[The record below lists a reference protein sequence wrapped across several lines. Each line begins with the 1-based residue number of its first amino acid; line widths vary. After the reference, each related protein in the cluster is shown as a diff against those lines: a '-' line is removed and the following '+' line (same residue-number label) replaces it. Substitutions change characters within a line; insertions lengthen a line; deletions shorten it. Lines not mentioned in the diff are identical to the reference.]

1 MKLARLCYGS
11 PGRRVIMTC
20 RWPRT
25 QAAGWQARARMGR
38 QAHVSEGHRQ
48 AYGPS
53 FVYSRSCCVNPLAFH
68 NKSQIINKYM
78 LVMSRLFNRRNWKMQ
93 CEVII
98 SLSPR
103 LCSDFL
109 SPSLPGP
116 ASAARLPLTPALSC
130 PGGKALVLC
139 VRQTWSAASFRRVG
153 RT

>member
-25 QAAGWQARARMGR
+25 QAVDRQPRARMGR

-53 FVYSRSCCVNPLAFH
+53 FVYSCSCCVNPFAFH

-98 SLSPR
+98 SLLPR
-103 LCSDFL
+103 LCSDSL
-109 SPSLPGP
+109 SSSLPGP
-116 ASAARLPLTPALSC
+116 ASARLSAAKLALTLPSTSLQ
-130 PGGKALVLC
+130 GKALVPC
-139 VRQTWSAASFRRVG
+139 VRRTWGTASF
-153 RT
+153 

>member
-38 QAHVSEGHRQ
+38 QAHSSEGHRQ

-53 FVYSRSCCVNPLAFH
+53 FVYSRSCCVNPFAFH

-109 SPSLPGP
+109 SSSLPGP
-116 ASAARLPLTPALSC
+116 ASASPLSSQAGSDPALNGPAGQDSGTQC
-130 PGGKALVLC
+130 
-139 VRQTWSAASFRRVG
+139 
-153 RT
+153 

>member
-11 PGRRVIMTC
+11 PGRPMIMTC

-25 QAAGWQARARMGR
+25 QAADRQARARMGR

-53 FVYSRSCCVNPLAFH
+53 FVYSCSCCVNPSAFH

-78 LVMSRLFNRRNWKMQ
+78 LVMSSLFNRRNWKMQ

-98 SLSPR
+98 SLLPR
-103 LCSDFL
+103 LSSESL
-109 SPSLPGP
+109 SSSLPGP
-116 ASAARLPLTPALSC
+116 ASASL
-130 PGGKALVLC
+130 
-139 VRQTWSAASFRRVG
+139 SAAKLALTLPSTRLQGKVLAPCVGGAWGAAASRV
-153 RT
+153 